1 MRFKNMNNAYCGCIQ
16 DSLDGKPSD
25 DAEIDYL
32 QKELCKVFPKPSSFE
47 KEGFDICKN
56 KK

>member
-1 MRFKNMNNAYCGCIQ
+1 MNNAYCGCIQ